1 MKSFIAGIL
10 LTFSS
15 VIMAVDYQCFSY
27 HTGMQVLANSDI
39 GEIVIKDRF
48 GNELDVITDS
58 TTNIRILATIP
69 ETTQVLFVKD
79 NDIVVI
85 IHEQG
90 DSIRGVYGS
99 DDSYQC
105 RIRKSVEL

>member
-1 MKSFIAGIL
+1 MKSIQAILL

-15 VIMAVDYQCFSY
+15 VIMAADYQCFSY
-27 HTGMQVLANSDI
+27 NSGMQVLANSDT

-48 GNELDVITDS
+48 GNELDVITNS

-69 ETTQVLFVKD
+69 ETTEVLFVKN

-85 IHEQG
+85 IQEQG
-90 DSIRGVYGS
+90 DLIHGVYGV

-105 RIRKSVEL
+105 RMRKPAAL

>member
-1 MKSFIAGIL
+1 MKSFIAGVF

-15 VIMAVDYQCFSY
+15 VIIAADYQCFSY
-27 HTGMQVLANSDI
+27 HTGMQVLANSDT

-48 GNELDVITDS
+48 GNELDIITNS
-58 TTNIRILATIP
+58 TINITTLATIP

-90 DSIRGVYGS
+90 DLIRGVYGA

-105 RIRKSVEL
+105 RIRKPRAL

>member
-1 MKSFIAGIL
+1 MKSLIAGIL

-15 VIMAVDYQCFSY
+15 VLMASDYQCFSY
-27 HTGMQVLANSDI
+27 NTGMQMLANSDT

-79 NDIVVI
+79 NDTIVI
-85 IHEQG
+85 IQEQG
-90 DSIRGVYGS
+90 DSIRGVYGV

-105 RIRKSVEL
+105 HIRKPHAL

>member
-1 MKSFIAGIL
+1 MKSIMAGIL

-15 VIMAVDYQCFSY
+15 MIMAADYQCFSY
-27 HTGMQVLANSDI
+27 NTGMQVLANSDT

-79 NDIVVI
+79 NDTIVI
-85 IHEQG
+85 IQEQG
-90 DSIRGVYGS
+90 DFIRGVYGV

-105 RIRKSVEL
+105 RMRKPAAL

>member
-1 MKSFIAGIL
+1 MKSIQALLL

-15 VIMAVDYQCFSY
+15 VIMAADYQCFSY
-27 HTGMQVLANSDI
+27 NTGMQVLANPDT

-48 GNELDVITDS
+48 GNELDVITGL
-58 TTNIRILATIP
+58 TTNVSILATTP

-90 DSIRGVYGS
+90 DLIRGVYGV

-105 RIRKSVEL
+105 RIRKPAAL